1 MGNLYQEQAKVFK
14 AFCDPKRLAILEQL
28 HDSGRTVV
36 IITHD
41 DEIAEQAAR
50 RVRIKDGRVVLDTKY
65 EEEKQHA

>member
-1 MGNLYQEQAKVFK
+1 MTQELKLELQRFALQI
-14 AFCDPKRLAILEQL
+14 RIGILEQL

-50 RVRIKDGRVVLDTKY
+50 RVRIKDGRVVLDTK
-65 EEEKQHA
+65 